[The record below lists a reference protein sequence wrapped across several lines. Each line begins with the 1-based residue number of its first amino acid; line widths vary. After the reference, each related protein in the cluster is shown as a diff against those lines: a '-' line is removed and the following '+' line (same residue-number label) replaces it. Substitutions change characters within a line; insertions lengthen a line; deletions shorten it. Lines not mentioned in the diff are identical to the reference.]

1 MYELL
6 LKMKKR
12 FKLADWLKMVKQ
24 AKEKGKITD
33 QEYQD
38 LVEIKEEEA

>member
-12 FKLADWLKMVKQ
+12 FKPAEWLKMVKQ

>member
-12 FKLADWLKMVKQ
+12 FKPADWLKMVKQ

-38 LVEIKEEEA
+38 LVGVKEEET